1 MTVQAQLFRTMQQ
14 ILVQM
19 QDVNQL
25 MQSMEA
31 RPSSSKRKSNT
42 QDDVGPTQKINA
54 TKKVAPNHKE
64 GSTIAK
70 ATTTSFNCEHV
81 GHFAN
86 RCPAQCQCP
95 TPTPHPHNLQ
105 ILNVESPSGQKSQAT
120 MDVNPVRANHK
131 CYNCGERGHY
141 VHRCPNPC
149 CRSLIQQAKE
159 KEKVHPED

>member
-1 MTVQAQLFRTMQQ
+1 MQQ

-25 MQSMEA
+25 LQSMEA
-31 RPSSSKRKSNT
+31 RPSSRKRKSNT
-42 QDDVGPTQKINA
+42 QDDFGPTQKINA
-54 TKKVAPNHKE
+54 AKKAGPNHEE

-70 ATTTSFNCEHV
+70 ATTTCFNCGQV

-86 RCPAQCQCP
+86 RCLARRQCT

-105 ILNVESPSGQKSQAT
+105 SLTVGSLSGQKSQAT
-120 MDVNPVRANHK
+120 MDANPVRADHK

-141 VHRCPNPC
+141 AHRCPNPC
-149 CRSLIQQAKE
+149 R
-159 KEKVHPED
+159 